1 IPQSFDDF
9 FRGLKYLLWIAKG
22 MMDNLGKKKV
32 GTALTIIPPVIFLI
46 AVGPPAVLLG
56 MVLMAT
62 FLGLREFYALCLP
75 HSFQI
80 ERWAGIGLGL
90 IFSLMVLFGNPK
102 MGSLF
107 LVFLLF
113 FLSLLFMMTSK
124 DLSSTISNLGISL
137 FGIFY
142 VGFLLSHVSLVRYG
156 VNGRIWVLFMIATV
170 WAGDISAYWIGSLL
184 GRHRLYPKISPKK
197 TYEGL
202 GGAIGGSVL
211 TALVFSKIFLPELK
225 TAFTL
230 FLAIGMGIL
239 GQAGD
244 FIESMLKRSAQVKD
258 SGSFIPGHG
267 GMLDRLD
274 SFLFSAPFLHYSLLY
289 LLKGTP

>member
-1 IPQSFDDF
+1 
-9 FRGLKYLLWIAKG
+9 
-22 MMDNLGKKKV
+22 MDTVGKKKV
-32 GTALTIIPPVIFLI
+32 GTALTIIPPVILLI
-46 AVGPPAVLLG
+46 AIGPPAVLLG

-62 FLGLREFYALCLP
+62 FLGLREFYDLCLP
-75 HSFQI
+75 HSIPI
-80 ERWAGIGLGL
+80 ERWTGIGLGL
-90 IFSLMVLFGNPK
+90 LLSLIVLFGNLK
-102 MGSLF
+102 MGFLF

-113 FLSLLFMMTSK
+113 SLSLLFMITSK
-124 DLSSTISNLGISL
+124 DLSSMISNLGVSL
-137 FGIFY
+137 FGILY
-142 VGFLLSHVSLVRYG
+142 IGFLLSHVSLVRYG
-156 VNGRIWVLFMIATV
+156 FNGRIWVLFLIATV
-170 WAGDISAYWIGSLL
+170 WSGDISAYWIGSWL

-202 GGAIGGSVL
+202 AGAIGGSML
-211 TALVFSKIFLPELK
+211 MAFAFSKIFLPNLEVSV
-225 TAFTL
+225 TL
-230 FLAIGMGIL
+230 FLSIGMGIL

-289 LLKGTP
+289 LIKEPS